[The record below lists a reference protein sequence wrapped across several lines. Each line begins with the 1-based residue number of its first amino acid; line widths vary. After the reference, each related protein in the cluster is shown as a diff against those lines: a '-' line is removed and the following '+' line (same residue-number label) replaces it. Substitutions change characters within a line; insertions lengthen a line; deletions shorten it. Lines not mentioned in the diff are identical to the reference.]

1 MLHINNIT
9 IRNFRP
15 YYGVKTFEFG
25 KDEGLSIILG
35 DNGIGKSSL
44 IRALK
49 FVLYDEFDNDSSFKI
64 KNELNIIAWEEQTYD
79 MYVALD
85 FIYNEENYILKR
97 SRAMKSILSEPKNDV
112 DFISHVTLNKNGKIQ
127 SNEETERLLK
137 NIIPKKIS
145 EYILFEGETI
155 SKYKDLLDNNK
166 NQEIYDSIR
175 KILGLTILENSQTDL
190 EKQLERYESERFKLA
205 KSQTSNEKLK
215 EQLSRLEEE
224 KITLEE
230 EKNKATLNLNENQEQ
245 KIELEDILKN
255 NQRISDLINERTK
268 IETKQSNAKTDIED
282 YKFSIKELIKNYKI
296 FSKDFLKDS
305 LKNISPEIIRLI
317 ELQESNIN
325 KTKNINLLKNLLDSE
340 NCDYCGNH
348 MGEQEFETITNKIL
362 KLEYDF
368 LPLNDEEKN
377 ILETHQ
383 AKISRLNELLIEI
396 PLVNNEIKDL
406 EAKIQTKV
414 ILIDGY
420 TKQIK
425 SIKEQI
431 NNLGGTKDLEQVT
444 KTYSIVENNIGL
456 YKNIIDDCNE
466 KLKDIQKSID
476 QIIKKNIVEIDLT
489 TIELKIKTT
498 KQLITIFE
506 KAIDSFSNI
515 MRIKVQDD
523 ATELFRQISDNN
535 EYDRLEFDD
544 YYGLKLIDKK
554 NRVVPNISSGYM
566 TLITISL
573 IYGLHKNSSLT
584 GTIVLDAPFSVLTD
598 FHRDKIINAFQKLSP
613 QVILLVYKDQIDI
626 HKIREQ
632 MQGKLINEYE
642 IFQDKNKP
650 DYSYKTDIR
659 RGEC

>member
-230 EKNKATLNLNENQEQ
+230 EKNKASLNLNENQEQ

-317 ELQESNIN
+317 ELQESNLK
-325 KTKNINLLKNLLDSE
+325 KTENINLLKNLLDSE

-348 MGEQEFETITNKIL
+348 MGDQEFETITNKIL
-362 KLEYDF
+362 KLEKNF
-368 LPLNDEEKN
+368 LPLNEEEKN

-456 YKNIIDDCNE
+456 YKKIIDGCNE
-466 KLKDIQKSID
+466 KLKGIQKSID

-489 TIELKIKTT
+489 SIDSKIKTT

-506 KAIDSFSNI
+506 NAIDRFSNI

-632 MQGKLINEYE
+632 MQGKLINEFE

-659 RGEC
+659 RGEF

>member
-15 YYGVKTFEFG
+15 YYGVKSFEFG

-224 KITLEE
+224 KTTLEE
-230 EKNKATLNLNENQEQ
+230 ERNKATLNLKESQNQ
-245 KIELEDILKN
+245 KTELEDVLKN
-255 NQRISDLINERTK
+255 NQRISDLINDRTK
-268 IETKQSNAKTDIED
+268 VETNQTNARKEIED
-282 YKFSIKELIKNYKI
+282 YKLSIKDLIKNYKI
-296 FSKDFLKDS
+296 FSKDFIEDS
-305 LKNISPEIIRLI
+305 LKNISPEIIMLI
-317 ELQESNIN
+317 ELQENNLN
-325 KTKNINLLKNLLDSE
+325 KTKNINLLKDLLDSE

-362 KLEYDF
+362 KLENDF
-368 LPLNDEEKN
+368 LPLTDEEKDM
-377 ILETHQ
+377 LETHQ
-383 AKISRLNELLIEI
+383 SKTNRLNELLIEI

-406 EAKIQTKV
+406 EAKIQSRV

-444 KTYSIVENNIGL
+444 KTYSTVEKNIGL
-456 YKNIIDDCNE
+456 FKEIIFNCNE
-466 KLKDIQKSID
+466 KLKVIQKSID
-476 QIIKKNIVEIDLT
+476 KIINKNIIEIDLT
-489 TIELKIKTT
+489 SIDSKIKTT

-506 KAIDSFSNI
+506 NAIDSFSNI

-523 ATELFRQISDNN
+523 ATELFRQISDND

-544 YYGLKLIDKK
+544 HYGLKLIDKK

-659 RGEC
+659 RGEF